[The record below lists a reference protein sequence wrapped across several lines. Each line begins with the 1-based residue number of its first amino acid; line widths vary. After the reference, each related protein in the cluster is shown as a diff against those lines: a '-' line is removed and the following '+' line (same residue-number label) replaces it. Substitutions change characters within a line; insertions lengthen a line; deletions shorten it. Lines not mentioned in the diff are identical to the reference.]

1 MALLLFTLA
10 LFLILLAG
18 GGYIVY
24 LIKPQKSIFTW
35 SHRILIAGF
44 ILHTFYFGQQ
54 YVALGTMPVLSLKS
68 ALSFFSWT
76 IIGVYLLFYLRFKI
90 MILGSFIVP
99 FAAFLMIISSTLP
112 QIEVTIRPIFKSLWL
127 TFHVS
132 TTFIGNGIFAITFM
146 TAIMYLVLEYQI
158 KQKRRGH
165 FFNRLPSL
173 QTLDLVNHY
182 SLMFGFLLLTIG
194 IITGSIYAQL
204 ALGNFWRW
212 DPKEVWTL
220 ITWLLYAVLLHE
232 RLAVGWRGRRAALMS
247 IVCFLFLLFTF
258 MGASLWLSDYHSFK
272 SLEGRPL

>member
-24 LIKPQKSIFTW
+24 LIKPQKSIFAW

-112 QIEVTIRPIFKSLWL
+112 QIDVTVRPIFKSLWL

-146 TAIMYLVLEYQI
+146 TAIMYLILEYQI

-182 SLMFGFLLLTIG
+182 SLMSGFLLLTIG
-194 IITGSIYAQL
+194 IITGSIYGQL
-204 ALGNFWRW
+204 ALGSYWRW

-220 ITWLLYAVLLHE
+220 ITWLLYAILLHE
-232 RLAVGWRGRRAALMS
+232 RLAVGWRGHRAALMS